1 MQIKTTTIL
10 SNEILKDDIN
20 NYLLS
25 LGYKYKYT
33 KDFESLDLF
42 YGSEDVY
49 EKDNLEYMIE
59 IDIKKNYSEITLIDV
74 DDYLDYRSFKVL
86 SKLCSLIGKILPLKL
101 LIVTLQDD
109 PSIYLGEGK
118 EDLELTF
125 IYDDIPIKFECSI
138 LSSPM
143 SINWL
148 NINSISDKLIIRIDD
163 IFDCI

>member
-1 MQIKTTTIL
+1 MQINTTTIL
-10 SNEILKDDIN
+10 SDEILKDDID

-42 YGSEDVY
+42 YDSEAVY
-49 EKDNLEYMIE
+49 EKDNLEYMID

-74 DDYLDYRSFKVL
+74 NDYVDYRSFKVL
-86 SKLCSLIGKILPLKL
+86 SKLCSLIGKTLPLQL
-101 LIVTLQDD
+101 LIVTLQDS

-125 IYDDIPIKFECSI
+125 IYDNIPIKFECSI
-138 LSSPM
+138 LSSPISVNM
-143 SINWL
+143 L
-148 NINSISDKLIIRIDD
+148 NINSISDKLMIRIDD